1 MLLQEAKE
9 GELIIKENDD
19 SNNKLYIVIRG
30 KIAIVKSEDKN
41 VYAVK
46 EDESNY
52 FHHLDK
58 IYE

>member
-58 IYE
+58 IHE